1 MSAFPV
7 GMMAAERQFSRWQGV
22 SIVDRQ
28 EKYNYQEDSTCA
40 SRQMTQH
47 GKQNCSP
54 GPLVNDLGKSD
65 SKTLWLKVTL
75 KFDRKFT
82 QVIFGM
88 LQLGICGMIFWPG
101 TNYGWVFSKFSPT
114 QLSLFTS
121 LFLTLGVTNISGK
134 MTMFQ
139 TNLSHSISHIFCRMC
154 PQDILSFLWIHQR
167 HSARIW
173 SGAMIPQYLIILEG
187 HLSDPKKPFWTFS
200 LKYIFLHWGF
210 RKWSNGLFWRWIL
223 LIQDQHGRLTF
234 CSHFHW

>member
-139 TNLSHSISHIFCRMC
+139 TNPSCSIPHPCKCLGWAHRASTLPVWLVVLR
-154 PQDILSFLWIHQR
+154 
-167 HSARIW
+167 
-173 SGAMIPQYLIILEG
+173 SGVA
-187 HLSDPKKPFWTFS
+187 PKTGYESRTSRSQGTNPKIAT
-200 LKYIFLHWGF
+200 
-210 RKWSNGLFWRWIL
+210 
-223 LIQDQHGRLTF
+223 
-234 CSHFHW
+234 